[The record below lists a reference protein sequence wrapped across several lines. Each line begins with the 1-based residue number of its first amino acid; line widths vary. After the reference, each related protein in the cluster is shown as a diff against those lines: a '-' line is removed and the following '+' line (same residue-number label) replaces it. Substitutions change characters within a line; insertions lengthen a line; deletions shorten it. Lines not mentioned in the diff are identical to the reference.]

1 MNRDHGLHVVVFLAK
16 KTQNGFY
23 YTHYGTPGFGED
35 FAENENGVAVT
46 NLVKEKFEE
55 SKSFLFLFFFFF
67 FFSSSFYV
75 YLQIFSL
82 VLILSFFHVGENVN
96 PLKVPMVTT
105 VAIEL

>member
-67 FFSSSFYV
+67 FFFILLCVSSN
-75 YLQIFSL
+75 
-82 VLILSFFHVGENVN
+82 FFIGSNF
-96 PLKVPMVTT
+96 
-105 VAIEL
+105 ELFPCWRKC